1 MKYYLLMN
9 KKGFFKPFNLDRSF
23 QGLVRFETG
32 HQTKEWKE
40 IVKFYNYNHPE
51 SWFFYSA
58 FPYNKYFKSF
68 LQCRNCKQ

>member
-1 MKYYLLMN
+1 MN

-32 HQTKEWKE
+32 HQTKEGKE

-51 SWFFYSA
+51 S
-58 FPYNKYFKSF
+58 
-68 LQCRNCKQ
+68 